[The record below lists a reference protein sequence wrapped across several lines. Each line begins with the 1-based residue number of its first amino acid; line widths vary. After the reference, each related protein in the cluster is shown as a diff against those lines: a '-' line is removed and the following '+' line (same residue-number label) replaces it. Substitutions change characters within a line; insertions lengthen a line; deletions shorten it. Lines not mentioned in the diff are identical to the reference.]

1 MNRQRLHLTLGLRYF
16 EIQLGILIS
25 FCIFH
30 GPHTLTDL
38 SLMFVGG
45 LIGYFLYLNIHAQY
59 KDISGI
65 PLANILI
72 TLTLWHWYSVGNTQ
86 WSVHITI
93 ISACLALA
101 YFPLLKIRHISKT
114 KLLPNIFIFSAT
126 IGITALIQSILF
138 YWIILNIFAIIYLIK
153 LMPRALIVGLLRT
166 FFVLFFRV
174 RIHGLEHYKSR
185 RKRIVIA
192 NHQSWL
198 DSLLLS
204 AFLPNELLFAVNRF
218 TAQKTW
224 FRFFEFLNDHVALD
238 PAKPLAIKSLIEAV
252 EQHKTVVIFPEGR
265 HTVTGAL
272 MKIYEGPTLIALKT
286 GADFIPIRIE
296 GSQHTYFSRYL
307 NGKRRL
313 FPKITLE
320 VMPPKNINKSSPK
333 AKQGTDLFDIMQD
346 LMFYSSR
353 EDANLWQMLID
364 AKKLFGRRHVIIE
377 DYQHKPEKYG
387 RFTLKAAIIGH
398 SIKSKMRQQWVGILL
413 PNSIGFAAT
422 IFGLWSQNKSVLL
435 LNFSM
440 AAKALVQTIE
450 PIGLKQIVT
459 SKAFITHQKLEPL
472 IDALEKKGIQ
482 VLFIDDMKIS
492 AWSKIVGVIRSWG
505 WSLTDTD
512 VHAPALALLSSG
524 SEKTPKTII
533 LTHKNLSAQ
542 ITQAHTS
549 IDLHARD
556 VLFNTLPAFHAFG
569 LSIGMLVP
577 MLCGVRSF
585 QYPNPL
591 HYRLIPELIYG
602 CDATILLGTN
612 TFLREYAKT
621 AHSYDFYNIRY
632 VFSGGEKL
640 QPSVFEEWIKRFAI
654 VVLEGYG
661 TTEASP
667 LVSINNRMYHKI
679 GTVGKLI
686 PDMQAKIVPVEGIDQ
701 GGELYLKGPNIMA
714 GYATSLTPLKL
725 QHLEDGWYPTGDI
738 ASIDDM
744 GFISIHGRKRR
755 FAKISGEMV
764 SLEAIEKTICQYL
777 PDETHAVVAIKDIK
791 KGEALVLV
799 TTDAS
804 ITARKLRKLIPIDE
818 LNNMMTP
825 KKVIHMVDLPKL
837 ATGKVNYPVLLSNI
851 K

>member
-1 MNRQRLHLTLGLRYF
+1 MNRQRSHLTLGLKYF

-25 FCIFH
+25 YIFFH
-30 GPHTLTDL
+30 GPHTI
-38 SLMFVGG
+38 SNFGLMFLGG
-45 LIGYFLYLNIHAQY
+45 FIGYVFYRQIHAQSR
-59 KDISGI
+59 DVGSL

-72 TLTLWHWYSVGNTQ
+72 TLTLCHWYLVGKTQ
-86 WSVHITI
+86 WSVHIAI
-93 ISACLALA
+93 ISFCLSLA
-101 YFPLLKIRHISKT
+101 YFPLLKFKHLSKT
-114 KLLPNIFIFSAT
+114 KLFPHIIIFVL
-126 IGITALIQSILF
+126 ALGAASIVADILA
-138 YWIILNIFAIIYLIK
+138 YWIIFNIFASIYLIK
-153 LMPRALIVGLLRT
+153 LMPRTLIVGVLRT
-166 FFVLFFRV
+166 LFAICYRV
-174 RIHGLEHYKSR
+174 RIEGLEHYNSR

-198 DSLLLS
+198 DGLLLS
-204 AFLPNELLFAVNRF
+204 AFLPNELTFAVNRF
-218 TAQKTW
+218 TVQRSW
-224 FRFFEFLNDHVALD
+224 FKYFDFLNDHVSLD
-238 PAKPLAIKSLIEAV
+238 PSKPLALKTLIEAV

-272 MKIYEGPTLIALKT
+272 MKIYEGPTMVALKT

-307 NGKRRL
+307 RGKRRL

-320 VMPPKNINKSSPK
+320 VMPPRNINHESPK
-333 AKQGTDLFDIMQD
+333 ASQGTDLFDIMQD
-346 LMFYSSR
+346 LMFYSSKQ
-353 EDANLWQMLID
+353 DIGLWQMLL
-364 AKKLFGRRHVIIE
+364 ASKKLYGRRHVIIE
-377 DYQHKPEKYG
+377 DYNHCPEKYG
-387 RFTLKAAIIGH
+387 KFALKSAVLGHAI
-398 SIKSKMRQQWVGILL
+398 SKQLPMRWVGILL

-422 IFGLWSQNKSVLL
+422 LFGLWSQNKSALL

-440 AAKALVQTIE
+440 TSNALINTIE
-450 PIGLKQIVT
+450 PIGLSQIIT
-459 SKAFITHQKLEPL
+459 AKAFIAHQKLEPL
-472 IDALEKKGIQ
+472 IEALKDKGIKI
-482 VLFIDDMKIS
+482 VYIDDLKIS
-492 AWSKIVGVIRSWG
+492 LTSKIVGMTK
-505 WSLTDTD
+505 SLGIFNKQEDLSQ
-512 VHAPALALLSSG
+512 PALALLSSG

-533 LTHKNLSAQ
+533 LTHKNLTSQ
-542 ITQAHTS
+542 TIQACTS
-549 IDLHARD
+549 IDLHAKD

-569 LSIGMLVP
+569 LSIGLLLP
-577 MLCGVRSF
+577 LLTGVRSF

-640 QPSVFEEWIKRFAI
+640 QPSVFEEWIRRFAI
-654 VVLEGYG
+654 VILEGYG

-686 PDMQAKIVPVEGIDQ
+686 PDMIAKIVPVEGIET

-714 GYATSLTPLKL
+714 GYATKLSPLQLTT
-725 QHLEDGWYPTGDI
+725 LEDGWYPTGDI

-744 GFISIHGRKRR
+744 GFITIHGRKRR

-764 SLEAIEKTICQYL
+764 SLEAIEKIINQYL
-777 PDETHAVVAIKDIK
+777 TESNNAVIAVKDEK

-799 TTDAS
+799 TNDESMTP
-804 ITARKLRKLIPIDE
+804 RKLRKSIPLDE
-818 LNNMMTP
+818 LNNLMTP
-825 KKVIHMVDLPKL
+825 KKVQFLEDIPKL
-837 ATGKVNYPVLLSNI
+837 ATGKVNYPLLLSSI
-851 K
+851 E